1 MMEELAAELS
11 TKIDAGLAVILIV
24 FTGMIMFFIGLM
36 TPFII
41 VHLAK
46 LFHLDFGEFF
56 NEDDETEE

>member
-11 TKIDAGLAVILIV
+11 TKIDVGLAAILIV